1 MSLFKFVLF
10 PQWIAR
16 ALQSMLCC
24 GCPEK
29 FLPTTR
35 WAMSTYE
42 RNCLFVSE
50 QIKKVHGART
60 RKNCRRKVMNTS
72 MENKYPPYWSSS
84 LIKKVQ
90 EPRYKGPCIER
101 SGYNDPSHIIP
112 TSVYIVHDVFK
123 FVSLIRFHYFSHAWT
138 ADKSFC
144 TSSWFYYTAAS

>member
-24 GCPEK
+24 GCREK

-90 EPRYKGPCIER
+90 EPRYKGPCTDR
-101 SGYNDPSHIIP
+101 SGYYDPSHKIP
-112 TSVYIVHDVFK
+112 TLLYMIC
-123 FVSLIRFHYFSHAWT
+123 FVSLLIKVVHLLMVLLHY
-138 ADKSFC
+138 
-144 TSSWFYYTAAS
+144 AAS

>member
-90 EPRYKGPCIER
+90 EPRYKGPCTDR
-101 SGYNDPSHIIP
+101 SGYYDPSHKIP
-112 TSVYIVHDVFK
+112 TLLYMIC
-123 FVSLIRFHYFSHAWT
+123 FVSLLIKVVHLLMVLLHY
-138 ADKSFC
+138 
-144 TSSWFYYTAAS
+144 AAS